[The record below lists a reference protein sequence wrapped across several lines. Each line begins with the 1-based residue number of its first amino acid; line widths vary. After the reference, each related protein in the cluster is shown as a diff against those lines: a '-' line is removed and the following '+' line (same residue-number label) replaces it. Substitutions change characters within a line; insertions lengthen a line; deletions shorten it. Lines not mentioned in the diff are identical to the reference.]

1 MEPLSILEPI
11 IFTANTANSEAPG
24 DYTKDGLLFCG
35 RCNTPKQ
42 SRQCFMGHNITV
54 GCLCRCATEARDR
67 ESATR
72 KKQEE
77 ADRIM
82 RLRSSGV
89 PDQEFRNARFSS
101 DDGQS
106 PGPMGVLKRYAEQ
119 WDEMFHQKQGL
130 LLWGGVG
137 TGKSFGA
144 ACIANELIERSIPVC
159 MINLSRI
166 LNDLT
171 NFQSVDRN
179 QYIADLMKYPLLIL
193 DDFGMERKTEFANEQ
208 VFNVIDERY
217 RSGKPLVV
225 TTNIPL
231 ASLRNP
237 DSLEKSRIYDRLLGM
252 CVPIGFG
259 DNSRRRA
266 KAAIKMRQTAEL
278 LKREDRNGNEN

>member
-11 IFTANTANSEAPG
+11 ISTANTVNAKAPG

-35 RCNTPKQ
+35 KCNTAKQ
-42 SRQCFMGHNITV
+42 SRQCFMGHQITV
-54 GCLCRCATEARDR
+54 GCLCRCATETRDR
-67 ESATR
+67 EAATR
-72 KKQEE
+72 RKQEE
-77 ADRIM
+77 ADKIM

-89 PDQEFRNARFSS
+89 PDQAFRNARFSL

-106 PGPMGVLKRYAEQ
+106 PGPMGLLRRYVEQ
-119 WDEMFHQKQGL
+119 WDEMFSQNQGL

-144 ACIANELIERSIPVC
+144 ACIANALIEKSIPAC
-159 MINLSRI
+159 MVNLSHV

-179 QYIADLMKYPLLIL
+179 QYIGDLMKYPLLIL

-208 VFNVIDERY
+208 IFNVIDERC
-217 RSGKPLVV
+217 RSRKPLIV

-231 ASLRNP
+231 TSLRNP

-252 CVPIGFG
+252 CVPVEFG
-259 DNSRRRA
+259 GKGRRRA
-266 KAAIKMRQTAEL
+266 IAAAKMQRATEL
-278 LKREDRNGNEN
+278 LR

>member
-1 MEPLSILEPI
+1 MESVNNFLQPVISA
-11 IFTANTANSEAPG
+11 ANAANAETLG
-24 DYTKDGLLFCG
+24 DYMQDGLLYCG

-42 SRQCFMGHNITV
+42 SRQSFMGHNITV

-67 ESATR
+67 EAATR
-72 KKQEE
+72 RKQEM
-77 ADRIM
+77 ADKVM

-89 PDQEFRNARFSS
+89 PDQEFRNARFSL

-106 PGPMGVLKRYAEQ
+106 PGPMGVLQRYAEQ
-119 WDEMFHQKQGL
+119 WDEMFSQNQGL

-144 ACIANELIERSIPVC
+144 ACIANALIERSIPVY
-159 MINLSRI
+159 MTNLARV

-217 RSGKPLVV
+217 RSGKPLIV

-231 ASLRNP
+231 VSLKNP
-237 DSLEKSRIYDRLLGM
+237 DSLEKSRIYDRLSEM
-252 CVPIGFG
+252 CVPVEFG
-259 DNSRRRA
+259 GRGRRQA
-266 KAAIKMRQTAEL
+266 IAATKMRQAAEL
-278 LKREDRNGNEN
+278 LK

>member
-1 MEPLSILEPI
+1 MESLSILEPI
-11 IFTANTANSEAPG
+11 ISTANTVNAKAPG

-35 RCNTPKQ
+35 KCNTPKQ
-42 SRQCFMGHNITV
+42 SRQCFMGHTITV

-67 ESATR
+67 EADTR

-77 ADRIM
+77 ADKIM

-89 PDQEFRNARFSS
+89 PDQKFRNARFSL

-106 PGPMGVLKRYAEQ
+106 PGPMGLLKRYVEQ
-119 WDEMFHQKQGL
+119 WDEMFQQKQGL

-179 QYIADLMKYPLLIL
+179 QYIAGLMKYPLLIL

-237 DSLEKSRIYDRLLGM
+237 DSLEMSRIYDRLLEM
-252 CVPIGFG
+252 CAPVGFG
-259 DNSRRRA
+259 DKGRRQA
-266 KAAIKMRQTAEL
+266 KAAAKMQRAAEL
-278 LKREDRNGNEN
+278 LR

>member
-1 MEPLSILEPI
+1 MESLSILEPI
-11 IFTANTANSEAPG
+11 ISTANTVNAKAPG

-35 RCNTPKQ
+35 KCNTPKQ
-42 SRQCFMGHNITV
+42 SRQCFMGHTITV

-67 ESATR
+67 EAATR

-77 ADRIM
+77 ADKIM

-106 PGPMGVLKRYAEQ
+106 PGPMGLLKRYVEQ
-119 WDEMFHQKQGL
+119 WDEMFQQKQGL

-179 QYIADLMKYPLLIL
+179 QYIAGLMKYPLLIL

-237 DSLEKSRIYDRLLGM
+237 DSLEMSRIYDRLLEM
-252 CVPIGFG
+252 CAPVGFG
-259 DNSRRRA
+259 DKGRRQA
-266 KAAIKMRQTAEL
+266 KAAAKMQRAAEL
-278 LKREDRNGNEN
+278 LR

>member
-11 IFTANTANSEAPG
+11 ISTANTANAEAPG
-24 DYTKDGLLFCG
+24 DYTKDGLLYCG
-35 RCNTPKQ
+35 RCYTPKQ
-42 SRQCFMGHNITV
+42 CRQSFMGHQITV
-54 GCLCRCATEARDR
+54 GCLCRCATKARDR
-67 ESATR
+67 EAATR
-72 KKQEE
+72 RKQEE
-77 ADRIM
+77 ADKIM

-89 PDQEFRNARFSS
+89 PDREFQNARFSL

-106 PGPMGVLKRYAEQ
+106 PGPMGLLKRYVEQ
-119 WDEMFHQKQGL
+119 WDEMFQQKQGL

-179 QYIADLMKYPLLIL
+179 QYIAGLMKYPLLIL

-237 DSLEKSRIYDRLLGM
+237 DSLEKSRIYDRLLEM
-252 CVPIGFG
+252 CTPVGFG
-259 DNSRRRA
+259 DKGRRRA
-266 KAAIKMRQTAEL
+266 KAAAKMQRAAEL
-278 LKREDRNGNEN
+278 LR

>member
-11 IFTANTANSEAPG
+11 ISTANTVNAKAPG

-35 RCNTPKQ
+35 KCHTPKQ
-42 SRQCFMGHNITV
+42 CRQNFMGHQITV
-54 GCLCRCATEARDR
+54 GCLCICATEARDR
-67 ESATR
+67 EAATR
-72 KKQEE
+72 RKQEE
-77 ADRIM
+77 ADKIM

-89 PDQEFRNARFSS
+89 PDQAFRNARFSL

-106 PGPMGVLKRYAEQ
+106 PGPMGLLRRYVEQ
-119 WDEMFHQKQGL
+119 WDEMFSQNQGL

-144 ACIANELIERSIPVC
+144 ACIANALIEKSIPAC
-159 MINLSRI
+159 MVNLSHV

-179 QYIADLMKYPLLIL
+179 QYIGDLMKYPLLIL

-208 VFNVIDERY
+208 IFNVIDERC
-217 RSGKPLVV
+217 RSRKPLIV

-231 ASLRNP
+231 TSLRNP
-237 DSLEKSRIYDRLLGM
+237 DSLEKSRIYDRA
-252 CVPIGFG
+252 IAA
-259 DNSRRRA
+259 A
-266 KAAIKMRQTAEL
+266 KMQHAAEL
-278 LKREDRNGNEN
+278 LR

>member
-11 IFTANTANSEAPG
+11 ISTANTANAEAPG

-42 SRQCFMGHNITV
+42 SRQCFMGHQITV
-54 GCLCRCATEARDR
+54 GCLCRCATKARDR
-67 ESATR
+67 EAATR
-72 KKQEE
+72 RKQEE
-77 ADRIM
+77 ADKIM

-89 PDQEFRNARFSS
+89 PDREFQNARFSL

-106 PGPMGVLKRYAEQ
+106 PGPIGLLKRYVEQ
-119 WDEMFHQKQGL
+119 WDEMFQQKQGL

-144 ACIANELIERSIPVC
+144 ACIANALIERSIPVY
-159 MINLSRI
+159 MTNLARV

-179 QYIADLMKYPLLIL
+179 QYTAELMQYPLLIL
-193 DDFGMERKTEFANEQ
+193 DDFGIERRTDFAQEQ
-208 VFNVIDERY
+208 IFNIIDERD
-217 RSGKPLVV
+217 RSGKPLII

-231 ASLRNP
+231 TLIKNP
-237 DSLEKSRIYDRLLGM
+237 STLYEKRVYSRIDKM
-252 CVPIGFG
+252 CIPVSFG
-259 DNSRRRA
+259 DKGRRQAIAAAKMRRA
-266 KAAIKMRQTAEL
+266 AEL
-278 LKREDRNGNEN
+278 LK